1 MPYIDYAQIKHLI
14 PLDTII
20 DSLNL
25 RQRGRSIHCPNTSA
39 HSHGDK
45 TPSAYI
51 SSSRHTWHCHACGA
65 GGSVIDLIAIAHD
78 LPRHSAAL
86 FLQSYAGL
94 PCDHLSSRH
103 FLHPIPTQSF
113 AISSP
118 PSPTLRVTDFLLN
131 AQRLLTPQS
140 PGHLYLTKRGI
151 PLAIAQLTGLG
162 FAPRTTWLNHRGSGQ
177 PRLVAPLTWP
187 DGTLATLY
195 GRSTVNCHK
204 LLKHD
209 LLPGPKGLFNPAALT
224 APILILTEGIFD
236 ALSVLTAGKPA
247 AALCGLSI
255 RDAWWREIPARVII
269 VAVDADLAGQER
281 GQMLAACAAQAGK
294 QVIMLHAHDL
304 EGHKDLNEYW
314 TIMKRLPSTLQQT

>member
-25 RQRGRSIHCPNTSA
+25 RRRGRSIHCPNTSA

-51 SSSRHTWHCHACGA
+51 SSTRQSWHCHACGA
-65 GGSVIDLIAIAHD
+65 GGSVIDLIAIAHEI
-78 LPRHSAAL
+78 PRHNAAL
-86 FLQSYAGL
+86 FLQSHAGL
-94 PCDHLSSRH
+94 PCDHRSNP
-103 FLHPIPTQSF
+103 FPPAPAPTQDSTP
-113 AISSP
+113 SSP

-131 AQRLLTPQS
+131 AQRLLTLQS
-140 PGHLYLTKRGI
+140 PGHLYLTKRGLS
-151 PLAIAQLTGLG
+151 LAIAQLTGLG
-162 FAPRTTWLNHRGSGQ
+162 FAPRTTWLNHRGNGQ

-195 GRSTVNCHK
+195 GRSTVDCHK

-224 APILILTEGIFD
+224 APTLILTEGIFD
-236 ALSVLTAGKPA
+236 ALSVMAAGKPA

-255 RDAWWREIPARVII
+255 RDAWWREIPAQVII
-269 VAVDADLAGQER
+269 LAVDADHAGQER
-281 GQMLAACAAQAGK
+281 GQVLAANATQAGK
-294 QVIMLHAHDL
+294 QVIMLHANDL
-304 EGHKDLNEYW
+304 EGHKDLNEHW
-314 TIMKRLPSTLQQT
+314 TTMKRLPSTLQQT